1 MPGIACQA
9 QGCTFNTAQQVDE
22 GAAVSD
28 QLMLLRIHTDVVHPP
43 SGRGVDGQ
51 GVRQGGGGKPNK
63 IVTPKLEMGIGP
75 DEFSLWK
82 EKWDTYKRS
91 SGITELGAI
100 RDQLTSCCSDEIY
113 RDLFRTLGSSLHT
126 LTEDAMIKEMRR
138 LAVPHHSNLVNI
150 VAMRS
155 VTQERDERVR
165 SCVARIRGLA
175 SVCQLSVTCTK
186 TGCGETVSFAEQEI
200 LNTLVTALYDEETR
214 EEVLSKDPQMN
225 LADTILFIEAREAG
239 KKSAAVLSG
248 VGIASN
254 QVHKTSL
261 PSETDSREDNMAEG
275 HVTCRYCGRVGHGKS
290 PKPEARERKC
300 PAWGQKCSG
309 CDKKGHSKKCCK

>member
-75 DEFSLWK
+75 DEFSFWK

-91 SGITELGAI
+91 SGITDLGDI

-175 SVCQLSVTCTK
+175 SVCQLTVT
-186 TGCGETVSFAEQEI
+186 
-200 LNTLVTALYDEETR
+200 
-214 EEVLSKDPQMN
+214 
-225 LADTILFIEAREAG
+225 
-239 KKSAAVLSG
+239 
-248 VGIASN
+248 
-254 QVHKTSL
+254 H
-261 PSETDSREDNMAEG
+261 
-275 HVTCRYCGRVGHGKS
+275 
-290 PKPEARERKC
+290 
-300 PAWGQKCSG
+300 
-309 CDKKGHSKKCCK
+309 